1 MHERLIRR
9 SRGFTLIE
17 LLVVIAII
25 GVLIALLLPA
35 VQAAREAARRAQCS
49 NNLKQLGIAAHN
61 YLDRWSV
68 LPQGYGW
75 AWIPTQPGYITTGGG
90 MFPSFLPEMEQSP
103 LFNAINFSAATFYSA
118 PNLTIHQTAINSLW
132 CPSDSTVS
140 TVRQLSAGSL
150 GGPGGGVMDSMAY
163 TSYGGNGGLW
173 TNNTYKLGASGTSP
187 AQNHP
192 AAGAVIANETGLFSC
207 HSAVSLNSI
216 TDGTSNTMMFGEHAH
231 ARLCASCPD
240 GSNAQN
246 DWHWWTSGNW
256 GDTILTTMFP
266 INADRRLPNISAP
279 NQPGGNVFI
288 ISFSSMHPGGA
299 NFTFADGSVRF
310 IKDSVDSWQINTQTV
325 LPIGVTSTA
334 YNGYSAYWATIYSIN
349 LGSHVGVYQKL
360 STRNGGEVISS
371 DSY

>member
-1 MHERLIRR
+1 MHTPLRRR

-35 VQAAREAARRAQCS
+35 VQSARESARRAQCL
-49 NNLKQLGIAAHN
+49 NNLKQLGIAAHS
-61 YLDRWSV
+61 YLDRWTV

-75 AWIPTQPGYITTGGG
+75 AWAGAGTVTTGGG
-90 MFPSFLPEMEQSP
+90 MFPAFLPDLEQKP
-103 LFNAINFSAATFYSA
+103 LFDAINFSAATFYSP
-118 PNLTIHQTAINSLW
+118 PNLTIHATAVNSLW

-140 TVRQLSAGSL
+140 GVRDLGAGSL
-150 GGPGGGVMDSMAY
+150 GGPGGGVTDRMAY

-173 TNNTYKLGASGTSP
+173 TNNTYRLGASMGQP

-192 AAGAVIANETGLFSC
+192 ASGAVIDNEKGLFSC
-207 HSAVSLNSI
+207 HSAVSLVSI
-216 TDGTSNTMMFGEHAH
+216 NDGTSNTMMFGEHAH
-231 ARLCASCPD
+231 ARLCTNCPD

-266 INADRRLPNISAP
+266 INADRKLPNLTAP

-288 ISFSSMHPGGA
+288 ISFSSLHPGGS
-299 NFTFADGSVRF
+299 NFCFADGSVRF
-310 IKDSVDSWQINTQTV
+310 IKESIDSWPINTSTV
-325 LPIGVTSTA
+325 LPVGVVDTNPGFWSST
-334 YNGYSAYWATIYSIN
+334 YSIQ
-349 LGSHVGVYQKL
+349 LGSKVGVYQQL
-360 STRNGGEVISS
+360 STRNGGEVISA
-371 DSY
+371 DAY